1 MANSP
6 CYKCE
11 ERTSICHAHCERY
24 IAYYNE
30 RRKMNEERHKEIY
43 MSDYIFDTKRKRR
56 IKRKAGEL

>member
-30 RRKMNEERHKEIY
+30 RRRMNEEKHKENH

-56 IKRKAGEL
+56 IKRRAGEL